1 MKQIFRALKCKI
13 IQYDAEMSCAYLQL
27 SPHSQILRKQTLH
40 KLWWPWSHW
49 QSLTSTLLA
58 LTRHHVWD
66 LQATFIRLHICS
78 LTISVLTA
86 ECFDLGFFQGS
97 SFFLLKFVRIN
108 MKRLI
113 WVTFGVYVFRG
124 DSSCIVSCSFPKSD
138 IKRNLTFEVYIWY
151 ETPIYDLKLYDIKAT
166 PHNSNLDNVC
176 SASKWGR
183 HEDYRW
189 RLKCFDGKYFQDS
202 PVCRVETII
211 VGIFNFFDF
220 HHTAIRDGLYKSE

>member
-1 MKQIFRALKCKI
+1 M
-13 IQYDAEMSCAYLQL
+13 IQYDAKMSCAHLQL

-40 KLWWPWSHW
+40 KLRWPWIHQ

-97 SFFLLKFVRIN
+97 PFFLLKFVRMN

-113 WVTFGVYVFRG
+113 WVTFGVYVFGG
-124 DSSCIVSCSFPKSD
+124 DSGCIVSCSFPKSD
-138 IKRNLTFEVYIWY
+138 MKRNITFEVYIWY
-151 ETPIYDLKLYDIKAT
+151 ETHTNI
-166 PHNSNLDNVC
+166 
-176 SASKWGR
+176 WF
-183 HEDYRW
+183 E
-189 RLKCFDGKYFQDS
+189 
-202 PVCRVETII
+202 II
-211 VGIFNFFDF
+211 W
-220 HHTAIRDGLYKSE
+220 YKSHASELQSWQCMLSVQVGQTRGLPVAFEVFRW